1 MFRTIRDTVGAT
13 PTDEALGACLDD
25 LLDGKTGDRSGKLY
39 GLGHAVYTMSDPRA
53 IVIKKYAAALAR
65 EKGRLD
71 DLELME
77 RLEELRIQKIMAR
90 KHQLIPMCA
99 NVDLYS
105 GLIYSM
111 LEIPEDPYT
120 PLFATARIAGWCANR
135 IEEVLTGNRI
145 MRPAYR
151 AVTIHNHYV
160 PMQEREAHMELPQ

>member
-71 DLELME
+71 DLELMWHVE
-77 RLEELRIQKIMAR
+77 QLRMRKMATSEHLNLR
-90 KHQLIPMCA
+90 
-99 NVDLYS
+99 
-105 GLIYSM
+105 
-111 LEIPEDPYT
+111 
-120 PLFATARIAGWCANR
+120 
-135 IEEVLTGNRI
+135 
-145 MRPAYR
+145 
-151 AVTIHNHYV
+151 
-160 PMQEREAHMELPQ
+160 

>member
-77 RLEELRIQKIMAR
+77 RVEELGIQKIMAR
-90 KHQLIPMCA
+90 KHQKLPMCA

-105 GLIYSM
+105 GLIYNM
-111 LEIPEDPYT
+111 LDLPEDLYT
-120 PLFATARIAGWCANR
+120 PLFATARIAAGAPTGWKRSSPGTALCAR
-135 IEEVLTGNRI
+135 
-145 MRPAYR
+145 AYR
-151 AVTIHNHYV
+151 AAVEHRAYV
-160 PMQEREAHMELPQ
+160 PMEKRQ